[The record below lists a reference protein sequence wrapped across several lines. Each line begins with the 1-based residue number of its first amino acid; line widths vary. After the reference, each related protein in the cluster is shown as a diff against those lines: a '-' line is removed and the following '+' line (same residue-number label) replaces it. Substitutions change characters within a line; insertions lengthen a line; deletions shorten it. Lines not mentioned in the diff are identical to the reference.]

1 MINIEITTTFD
12 FGKLER
18 NLSNILKHSAD
29 LRAETLA
36 TDARNMIKEGRLR
49 NVTEGTMEIARK
61 RLSKKRPYPRVGSKQ
76 QALLH
81 TGNAL
86 ASIKAIDGEVHAAG
100 YLKYHMD
107 GFTIAS
113 NSWTRKFAKKA
124 IGKNIKPRNP
134 FFTNKGGLRKRT
146 KEAIKAHR
154 RRSKTLHHLI
164 AKALK
169 K

>member
-1 MINIEITTTFD
+1 MQE
-12 FGKLER
+12 KA
-18 NLSNILKHSAD
+18 ILKRS
-29 LRAETLA
+29 
-36 TDARNMIKEGRLR
+36 G
-49 NVTEGTMEIARK
+49 ARK
-61 RLSKKRPYPRVGSKQ
+61 GTKQ

-81 TGNAL
+81 SGNAL